1 MSACLIGVALVS
13 LSVSG
18 WHDFS
23 PRVDLRGNTAGHKD
37 LDKWTAGVTI
47 RGISSSGGKK
57 SAPVTVINA
66 AREGGGETSDVDVP
80 TSLPLLI
87 GARGGRL

>member
-1 MSACLIGVALVS
+1 VDRRPDNS
-13 LSVSG
+13 L
-18 WHDFS
+18 HQ
-23 PRVDLRGNTAGHKD
+23 PRPK
-37 LDKWTAGVTI
+37 
-47 RGISSSGGKK
+47 KK

-87 GARGGRL
+87 GARSTRL

>member
-1 MSACLIGVALVS
+1 
-13 LSVSG
+13 
-18 WHDFS
+18 
-23 PRVDLRGNTAGHKD
+23 VDGS
-37 LDKWTAGVTI
+37 VTI
-47 RGISSSGGKK
+47 RCISSGGKK

-87 GARGGRL
+87 GARGARL